1 MPSIHPMRPT
11 AHSLQ
16 IVLALACL
24 IVASFF
30 AFRPGLSGP
39 FLFDDIP
46 NLSPLGE
53 LPVDTTAG
61 ALQFIFNNPAG
72 PGGRPL
78 PMVSFL
84 ADGLTW
90 PTDPEPF
97 KRTNLLLHLLTGL
110 IAFLLARQLL
120 RAGQIAADR
129 ADWLALTAA
138 GLWLLHPLQTAT
150 VFLVVQRMTILC
162 TAFVLLSLMA
172 LLAARQ
178 RLLDGQPASALRMC
192 ALAALPALLAA
203 LSKESAA
210 VLPLLAAALERTIAP
225 LPPTP
230 AGRRA
235 RWGLLWLPSLAV
247 LAYIAS
253 LVDFLQPIAWRGF
266 SPAER
271 LVTEGHVLLNY
282 LGLIL
287 QPGLRTSLYY
297 DNYPVRSVARE
308 GLVVLWPW
316 LLLLGAALLAWWQRR
331 RAPWLAMAVLFFLA
345 GHALEASPVPLELY
359 FLHRNYLPM
368 FGLLLGLAAS
378 IDGLLRSR
386 QRLRALSPVLAVLSL
401 FLLGTLSHSA
411 STIWG
416 DEGRLYNVWALENP
430 GSPRARLSNA
440 NYWGVRGHEE
450 RALAELRDLLARN
463 PRHLTADLASYYMEC
478 RLGQESPEHW
488 ARLRQGI
495 ASNAYDYDSAVVPT
509 LEKLMANIEA
519 GHCTQISIDDVIA
532 TLDALSENRT
542 YASKDGRLIY
552 NQIAQLFAA
561 RSNPS
566 AALAALELALRKEC
580 SDTLW
585 RAAAGLREGLG
596 DVPGAI
602 MALEQARDCDPRR
615 GLGRW
620 LIDDTERHAE
630 LDGWIR
636 ELRTRQNSTPKP

>member
-1 MPSIHPMRPT
+1 MRPAT
-11 AHSLQ
+11 HSLKM
-16 IVLALACL
+16 ILALAL
-24 IVASFF
+24 LVVTSFF
-30 AFRPGLSGP
+30 AFRPGLGGP

-61 ALQFIFNNPAG
+61 ALQFVFNNPAG

-78 PMVSFL
+78 PVASFL
-84 ADGLTW
+84 IDGLTW

-97 KRTNLLLHLLTGL
+97 KRTNLLLHLATGL

-129 ADWLALTAA
+129 ADWLALTTA

-162 TAFVLLSLMA
+162 AAFVMLSLMA

-178 RLLDGQPASALRMC
+178 RLLDGRPASALRLC

-210 VLPLLAAALERTIAP
+210 VLPLIAAALERTIAP
-225 LPPTP
+225 LPETP

-235 RWGLLWLPSLAV
+235 RWGLLWLPSIAV

-271 LVTEGHVLLNY
+271 LLTEGHVLLNY

-297 DNYPVRSVARE
+297 DNYPVRSLARE
-308 GLVVLWPW
+308 GLAVLWPW
-316 LLLLGAALLAWWQRR
+316 LLLLGAALLAWWQGR
-331 RAPWLAMAVLFFLA
+331 RAPWLALAVLFFLA

-368 FGLLLGLAAS
+368 FGLLLGLTAGV
-378 IDGLLRSR
+378 DGFLRSR
-386 QRLRALSPVLAVLSL
+386 PRLRALPPALATLAL
-401 FLLGTLSHSA
+401 LLLGTLSYSA
-411 STIWG
+411 STTWG

-430 GSPRARLSNA
+430 GSARARLSNA
-440 NYWGVRGHEE
+440 NYWGVRGHEA
-450 RALAELRDLLARN
+450 RALQELQGLLKIN
-463 PRHLTADLASYYMEC
+463 PRQLTADLASYYMEC
-478 RLGQESPEHW
+478 RLGRESPEHW
-488 ARLRQGI
+488 ARIQQGI
-495 ASNAYDYDSAVVPT
+495 AGNAYDYDSAVVPT
-509 LEKLMANIEA
+509 LEKLVDNIDA
-519 GHCTQISIDDVIA
+519 GRCTQTTVADVITA
-532 TLDALSENRT
+532 LDALSENRT

-561 RSNPS
+561 QNNPS
-566 AALAALELALRKEC
+566 AALAALELALKNEC

-596 DVPGAI
+596 DIPGAI

-620 LIDDTERHAE
+620 LIDDTARRDE
-630 LDGWIR
+630 LDGWIS
-636 ELRTRQNSTPKP
+636 ELRTKQNSAPNP

>member
-1 MPSIHPMRPT
+1 MRPT

-16 IVLALACL
+16 IVLALAVL

-30 AFRPGLSGP
+30 AFRPGLGGP

-53 LPVDTTAG
+53 QAVDTSEG
-61 ALQFIFNNPAG
+61 ALQFIFGSSAG

-78 PMVSFL
+78 SQASFL
-84 ADGLTW
+84 LDGLNW
-90 PTDPEPF
+90 PTEAHPF

-162 TAFVLLSLMA
+162 TAFVMLSLMA

-178 RLLDGQPASALRMC
+178 RLLDGRPVSALRMC
-192 ALAALPALLAA
+192 ALAAVPALLAA
-203 LSKESAA
+203 LCKESAA
-210 VLPLLAAALERTIAP
+210 VLPLLAAALERTVAP
-225 LPPTP
+225 LPQTV
-230 AGRRA
+230 AGRRV
-235 RWGLLWLPSLAV
+235 RWLLLWLPSAAI

-287 QPGLRTSLYY
+287 QPSLRTSLYY

-316 LLLLGAALLAWWQRR
+316 LLLLGAALLAWWQGR

-378 IDGLLRSR
+378 IDGLLRS
-386 QRLRALSPVLAVLSL
+386 QARLRALPPALAGLSL
-401 FLLGTLSHSA
+401 LLLYTLTHATSG
-411 STIWG
+411 IWG

-430 GSPRARLSNA
+430 GSARARLSNA
-440 NYWGVRGHEE
+440 NYWGLRGNEGQ
-450 RALAELRDLLARN
+450 ALEELRGLLAIDSRQ
-463 PRHLTADLASYYMEC
+463 LSADLASYYMEC
-478 RLGQESPEHW
+478 RLGQESSEHW
-488 ARLRQGI
+488 ARIQQGI
-495 ASNAYDYDSAVVPT
+495 ANNAYTYDSAVVPT
-509 LEKLMANIEA
+509 LEKLVTNIEA
-519 GHCTQISIDDVIA
+519 GRCIQVGIDEVIA
-532 TLDALSENRT
+532 TLDALSENST

-561 RSNPS
+561 QNKPS
-566 AALAALELALRKEC
+566 EALAALELALEHEC

-596 DVPGAI
+596 DIPGAI
-602 MALEQARDCDPRR
+602 MALEAARDCDPRR

-620 LIDDTERHAE
+620 LIDDSPRRAE
-630 LDGWIR
+630 LNGWIR
-636 ELRTRQNSTPKP
+636 ELRTRPTPAPNP

>member
-1 MPSIHPMRPT
+1 MPPA
-11 AHSLQ
+11 AHSLKLA
-16 IVLALACL
+16 VALALLA
-24 IVASFF
+24 VVGYFSFS
-30 AFRPGLSGP
+30 PGLSGP

-53 LPVDTTAG
+53 LPVDTPAG
-61 ALQFIFNNPAG
+61 ALRFVFDNPSG

-78 PMVSFL
+78 SMVSFL
-84 ADGLTW
+84 LDGLVW

-120 RAGQIAADR
+120 RAAQLPAER
-129 ADWLALTAA
+129 SDWLALTAV

-162 TAFVLLSLMA
+162 TAFVMLSLMA
-172 LLAARQ
+172 LLAARR
-178 RLLDGQPASALRMC
+178 RLLDGHPAGALRLC
-192 ALAALPALLAA
+192 ALAALPALLAT

-210 VLPLLAAALERTIAP
+210 VLPLLAAALERTVAP
-225 LPPTP
+225 LPQTA
-230 AGRRA
+230 AGRRV
-235 RWGLLWLPSLAV
+235 RWLLLWLPSAAI

-253 LVDFLQPIAWRGF
+253 LVNFLQPIAWRGF

-271 LVTEGHVLLNY
+271 LVTEGHVLLDY

-297 DNYPVRSVARE
+297 DNYPVRSLARE
-308 GLVVLWPW
+308 GLTVLWPW
-316 LLLLGAALLAWWQRR
+316 LLLLSATLLAWWQSR
-331 RAPWLAMAVLFFLA
+331 RAPWLAMAALFFLA
-345 GHALEASPVPLELY
+345 GHALEASPIPLELY

-368 FGLLLGLAAS
+368 FGLLLGLVAS
-378 IDGLLRSR
+378 LDGLLRSR
-386 QRLRALSPVLAVLSL
+386 QRLRPLSPALTTLSL
-401 FLLGTLSHSA
+401 LLLGSLSY
-411 STIWG
+411 STSTVWG

-440 NYWGVRGHEE
+440 NYWGVRGHED
-450 RALAELRDLLARN
+450 RALAELRDLLIEN

-478 RLGQESPEHW
+478 RLGRESPEHW
-488 ARLRQGI
+488 ARLQRGI
-495 ASNAYDYDSAVVPT
+495 AGNTYDYDSAVVPT
-509 LEKLMANIEA
+509 LEKLVANIEA
-519 GHCTQISIDDVIA
+519 GHCTQITIDDVVA

-542 YASKDGRLIY
+542 YADKDGRLIY
-552 NQIAQLFAA
+552 NQIAQLFATK
-561 RSNPS
+561 NEPS
-566 AALAALELALRKEC
+566 AALAALELALQTQC

-585 RAAAGLREGLG
+585 SAAAGLREGLG

-620 LIDDTERHAE
+620 LIDDTERRAE

-636 ELRTRQNSTPKP
+636 ELRTRQTSAPNP

>member
-1 MPSIHPMRPT
+1 MRPA
-11 AHSLQ
+11 AHSLR
-16 IVLALACL
+16 IVLALAFL
-24 IVASFF
+24 IAASFF

-46 NLSPLGE
+46 NLSTLGE
-53 LPVDTTAG
+53 QAVDSSEG
-61 ALQFIFNNPAG
+61 ALQFIFSSSAG

-78 PMVSFL
+78 SQASFL
-84 ADGLTW
+84 LDGLNW
-90 PTDPEPF
+90 PTEAYPF

-120 RAGQIAADR
+120 RAAQLSSERG
-129 ADWLALTAA
+129 DWLALTAA

-162 TAFVLLSLMA
+162 TAFVMLGLMA
-172 LLAARQ
+172 LLTARQ
-178 RLLDGQPASALRMC
+178 RLLDGRPASALRLC
-192 ALAALPALLAA
+192 ALAAVPALLAA
-203 LSKESAA
+203 LCKESAA
-210 VLPLLAAALERTIAP
+210 VLPLLAAALERTVAP
-225 LPPTP
+225 LPQTV

-235 RWGLLWLPSLAV
+235 RWLLLWLPSAAI
-247 LAYIAS
+247 LAYITS

-287 QPGLRTSLYY
+287 QPGLRISLYY
-297 DNYPVRSVARE
+297 DNYPVRSVTRE

-316 LLLLGAALLAWWQRR
+316 LMLLGTTLLAWWQGRR

-378 IDGLLRSR
+378 IDGLLRS
-386 QRLRALSPVLAVLSL
+386 QARLRALPPALAGLSL
-401 FLLGTLSHSA
+401 LLLYTLTHTASGT
-411 STIWG
+411 WG

-430 GSPRARLSNA
+430 GSARARLSNA
-440 NYWGVRGHEE
+440 NYWGLRGHEDQ
-450 RALAELRDLLARN
+450 ALAELQALLAID
-463 PRHLTADLASYYMEC
+463 PGQLTADLASYYMEC
-478 RLGQESPEHW
+478 RLEQESSEHW
-488 ARLRQGI
+488 ARIQQGI
-495 ASNAYDYDSAVVPT
+495 ANNAYGYDSAVVPT
-509 LEKLMANIEA
+509 LEKLVTNIEA
-519 GHCTQISIDDVIA
+519 GRCIQVGIDEVIA
-532 TLDALSENRT
+532 TLDALSENST

-561 RSNPS
+561 QNKPS
-566 AALAALELALRKEC
+566 EALAALELALEHEC

-596 DVPGAI
+596 DIPGAI
-602 MALEQARDCDPRR
+602 MALEAARDCDPRR

-620 LIDDTERHAE
+620 FVDDSPRRAE
-630 LDGWIR
+630 LDDWIR
-636 ELRTRQNSTPKP
+636 ELRTRPKPTPNP